1 MADPLLGNALNNLQD
16 QSSFTFRGT
25 GVDSEVVKIL
35 QVTTKRKDDICMKE
49 YHVRN
54 LFRKQTSLL

>member
-25 GVDSEVVKIL
+25 GVDSEVV
-35 QVTTKRKDDICMKE
+35 
-49 YHVRN
+49 
-54 LFRKQTSLL
+54 